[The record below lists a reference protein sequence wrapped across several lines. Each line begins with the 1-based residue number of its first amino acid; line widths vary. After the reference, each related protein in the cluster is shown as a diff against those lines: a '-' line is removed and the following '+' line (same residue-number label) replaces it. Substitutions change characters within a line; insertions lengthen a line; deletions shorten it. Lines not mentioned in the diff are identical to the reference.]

1 MVDKNLLELRIK
13 KLRDE
18 LHRQAGEVLTQ
29 EKLRLQLETAMKE
42 RRLEIDVHIKMLVAQ
57 LRNAEEQR
65 RETNIQLQ
73 ELITKIERLMK
84 RYESL
89 IVVMAPPE
97 GEEEHSQAYYV
108 IRVSLEGVD
117 GLKFLK
123 CNLAWRLHCIVMNR
137 LSK

>member
-29 EKLRLQLETAMKE
+29 EKRRLQLETAMKE

-57 LRNAEEQR
+57 LRSAEDQR
-65 RETNIQLQ
+65 RDTNMQLQ

-108 IRVSLEGVD
+108 IRVSLERGRWVEFI
-117 GLKFLK
+117 GIQTSLRIRVC
-123 CNLAWRLHCIVMNR
+123 CNEQIN
-137 LSK
+137 